1 MSLLLGQSH
10 YYRSYFISYSSP
22 DREFVKQLHDDL
34 QKKDMRCWYAPEG
47 VTIGEERRISL
58 NETIRRFDK
67 LLLILSEHSV
77 NSQWIREEVKAAL
90 RRELELKQMTD
101 RVQQVLFPI
110 QLDDALM
117 EANTG
122 WSNLIK
128 KSHNVFDFSNWEID
142 SSYRKG
148 VEELVG
154 ALAASLLSIDK

>member
-1 MSLLLGQSH
+1 MPLLLGQSH
-10 YYRSYFISYSSP
+10 YYRSYFISYSSQ

-47 VTIGEERRISL
+47 VTVGEKRQISL

-77 NSQWIREEVKAAL
+77 NSRWIREEVETAL
-90 RRELELKQMTD
+90 RKELELKQMTD

-110 QLDDALM
+110 RLDDALM

-128 KSHNVFDFSNWEID
+128 KSHNIFDFSNWKID
-142 SSYRKG
+142 SSYQKS
-148 VEELVG
+148 VEQLVG